1 MDLQTTL
8 LSALSTY
15 GVLAIFVSILVSSIG
30 LPLPTSF
37 LLIVAGSFVETGDLS
52 FWPVVGAAVAGSVIG
67 DHLGYAL
74 GRVGGRPFAERA
86 SARFGATA
94 LMARAESTTT
104 KWGGV
109 TVFFSRWLITA
120 IGPWVN
126 LISGITR
133 QRMPVFSWWDV
144 VGEALWVL
152 IYVYI
157 GRLFGDK
164 ISEISDALGDFSG
177 VLAALVVL
185 GILIALL
192 VRSRRTTA
200 PATSS

>member
-15 GVLAIFVSILVSSIG
+15 GVVAIFVSILVSSIG

-52 FWPVVGAAVAGSVIG
+52 FWPVVAAALAGSVIG
-67 DHLGYAL
+67 DHLGYAV
-74 GRVGGRPFAERA
+74 GRVGGRPFAERT

-94 LMARAESTTT
+94 LMARAESTST

-133 QRMPVFSWWDV
+133 QHMPVFSWWDV
-144 VGEALWVL
+144 LGEALWVV

-164 ISEISDALGDFSG
+164 ISEISDALGDVSG

-192 VRSRRTTA
+192 VRSRKN
-200 PATSS
+200 ATPTS